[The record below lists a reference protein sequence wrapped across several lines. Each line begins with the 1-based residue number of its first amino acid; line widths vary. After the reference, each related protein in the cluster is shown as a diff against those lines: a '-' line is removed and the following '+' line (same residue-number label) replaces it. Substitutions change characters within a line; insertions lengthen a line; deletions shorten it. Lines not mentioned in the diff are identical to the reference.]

1 MTNYIYQ
8 VGGSLNR
15 NSPTYVIRKADTEI
29 YQALKRG
36 EFCYVLNCRQMGK
49 SSLLVR
55 TQARLKEE
63 GFKCATVDMT
73 NIGSENITPLQW
85 YKGIVADLSRSF
97 KLTRKVPLKKW
108 WEEIGEIS
116 LLQKL
121 SKYISDVLLVEFPT
135 ENLCIFIDEI
145 DSILSLYFPIDDF
158 FALIRYCYNQR
169 AINPEYNRITFAI
182 FGVATPSDL
191 IQDRKRT
198 PFNIGTAIELHG
210 FTLEEIAPLATGLE
224 VKEGNP
230 KLILQEI
237 LAWTGGQP
245 FLTQKLCDLVVNTSH
260 DAAGGIAT
268 IPPGQ
273 EAFWVE
279 SIIRT
284 KILHNWESQDEPEH
298 LRTIKNRIEYYPEKL
313 GRLLG
318 IYNEILQGKEVKV
331 DDSREQ
337 IELILSG
344 LVVKESGLIKV
355 RNRIY
360 EEVFNLEWVNQKL
373 SLLRPYNQ
381 TFDAWIES
389 GKQDNSRLLRG
400 NALVDAQLWANGKSL
415 SDLDYQFLA
424 ASVELDREQVQLSL
438 EAAKTR
444 EVEAR
449 LIEEQKR
456 LEAEKQKVIQEKK
469 TAKLQRFLLG
479 TLSMALLV
487 TVGLGVITFQQYR
500 KALQSE
506 NQARLSEI
514 KALIA
519 AAKGSLA
526 SEQKLDALI
535 QAIKAQKK
543 LQEYRDKNQLP
554 LEIEAQVKLVLQRAI
569 YTADEYNRLSK
580 HKHRAII
587 VAISNNGKT
596 IATISAQKTIK
607 LWQKNGKLLPIV
619 LEHPTAI
626 WELAFSPDD
635 RIIASATAGGKIRLW
650 HQDGKL
656 HKVLTAHDA
665 KIYGVAFSPNGET
678 IASAGGDSTVK
689 LWHRDGKLLRTL
701 TGHQGRVW
709 AVVFSPDGEIV
720 VSTSVDG
727 TVKIW
732 HQDGRLLRTFKAH
745 NTVVFDV
752 AMSPDGEILATA
764 SDDKTVKLWHKDG
777 RLLKTI
783 RGHTEAV
790 RKVVFSPDG
799 KTLASASEDKTVKV
813 WSLDGQLVK
822 TFTGHQDKVW
832 GVAYT
837 PDGQTLISSSTDQ
850 TVRLWKPF
858 NGLFFPLINH
868 SNRVCGVAFSPDSK
882 VVATTSSDK
891 TIKLWHRNGDLI
903 TTLTGHEGRTCAVAF
918 SPDGKTLASASDDR
932 TIKFWSLDGELL
944 KTIDTGHQ
952 EGIWRI
958 TFSPDGKILT
968 TSSWDSAIKLW
979 SQNGELLKTLN
990 DHTNSVVGIAFS
1002 PDGEIFAS
1010 ASRDSTIKLWSRRG
1024 KLLKTLR
1031 DHSASVWGVV
1041 FSPDGKIFASASDDG
1056 TIKLWNR
1063 NGELLKTL
1071 ENNETA
1077 IWEVAFSPDGNILAT
1092 TSADNTVKL
1101 WHKDGRLLKTM
1112 FGHTTTISGIAFS
1125 PDGKQIASVS
1135 QKQGIIWDIEN
1146 ILKLD
1151 ELTYACN
1158 WVRDYLQTNS
1168 EIEESDR
1175 GLCN

>member
-8 VGGSLNR
+8 VGGSLNT

-55 TQARLKEE
+55 TQDRLKEE

-85 YKGIVADLSRSF
+85 YKGIVTDLSRSF

-135 ENLCIFIDEI
+135 ENICIFIDEI
-145 DSILSLYFPIDDF
+145 DSILSLGFPIDDF
-158 FALIRYCYNQR
+158 FTLIRYCYNQR

-224 VKEGNP
+224 VKEGNT
-230 KLILQEI
+230 KLILQQI

-245 FLTQKLCDLVVNTSH
+245 FLTQKLCDLVVTTSH
-260 DAAGGIAT
+260 DAAAGIVT

-279 SIIRT
+279 SIVRT
-284 KILHNWESQDEPEH
+284 KVLYNWESQDEPEH

-318 IYNEILQGKEVKV
+318 IYNEILLGKEVRV
-331 DDSREQ
+331 DDNQEQ

-344 LVVKESGLIKV
+344 LVVKESGFIKV
-355 RNRIY
+355 KNRIY

-381 TFDAWIES
+381 TFDAWIKSE
-389 GKQDNSRLLRG
+389 KQDSSRLLTG
-400 NALVDAQLWANGKSL
+400 NALVDAQLWAHGKSL

-424 ASVELDREQVQLSL
+424 ASVALDREQVQLNL
-438 EAAKTR
+438 EAARTK

-519 AAKGSLA
+519 AAKGSFA

-543 LQEYRDKNQLP
+543 LQEYRYKNQLQP
-554 LEIEAQVKLVLQRAI
+554 EIEAQVKLALQRAI
-569 YTADEYNRLSK
+569 YTADEYNRLIG
-580 HKHRAII
+580 HKHRTLKI
-587 VAISNNGKT
+587 AISNDGEMM
-596 IATISAQKTIK
+596 ATNDEKTIK
-607 LWQKNGKLLPIV
+607 LWQKNGKLLPTIF
-619 LEHPTAI
+619 EHPTAI

-635 RIIASATAGGKIRLW
+635 KIIASATADGKIRLW

-656 HKVLTAHDA
+656 HKVLNAHDA
-665 KIYGVAFSPNGET
+665 KVYGVAFSPNGET
-678 IASAGGDSTVK
+678 IASAAGDSTVK
-689 LWHRDGKLLRTL
+689 LWHRDGTLLRTL
-701 TGHQGRVW
+701 TGHQERVW
-709 AVVFSPDGEIV
+709 AVVFSPDGETLASS
-720 VSTSVDG
+720 STDR

-732 HQDGRLLRTFKAH
+732 HQDGRLLRTLKAH

-752 AMSPDGEILATA
+752 AISPDGEILASA
-764 SDDKTVKLWHKDG
+764 AADKTVKLWHKDG

-783 RGHTEAV
+783 RGHTDVV

-799 KTLASASEDKTVKV
+799 KTLASASDDKTVKV
-813 WSLDGQLVK
+813 WSLDGQLLK

-832 GVAYT
+832 GLVYA
-837 PDGQTLISSSTDQ
+837 PDGQTLISSATDQ
-850 TVRLWKPF
+850 TVKLWKPF
-858 NGLFFPLINH
+858 SSLFLPLIGH
-868 SNRVCGVAFSPDSK
+868 RNRVCGVAFSPDSK

-891 TIKLWHRNGDLI
+891 TIKLWHRNGELI
-903 TTLTGHEGRTCAVAF
+903 TTLTGHEGRTCGVAF

-932 TIKFWSLDGELL
+932 KMRFWSFDGELL
-944 KTIDTGHQ
+944 KTIDTRHQ

-958 TFSPDGKILT
+958 VFSPDGKTLATI
-968 TSSWDSAIKLW
+968 SWDTTIKLW
-979 SQNGELLKTLN
+979 SQDGELLNTLK

-1002 PDGEIFAS
+1002 PDGEIIAS
-1010 ASRDSTIKLWSRRG
+1010 ASMDSTVKLWSRKG
-1024 KLLKTLR
+1024 ELLKTLSGHR
-1031 DHSASVWGVV
+1031 ASVWGVA
-1041 FSPDGKIFASASDDG
+1041 FSPDGKIIASASEDG
-1056 TIKLWNR
+1056 TIKLWER
-1063 NGELLKTL
+1063 NGGLIESI
-1071 ENNETA
+1071 ENNETPT
-1077 IWEVAFSPDGNILAT
+1077 WEVTFSPDGKIIAT

-1101 WHKDGRLLKTM
+1101 WHKDGRLLKTL
-1112 FGHTTTISGIAFS
+1112 FGHTTTINGIAFS

-1135 QKQGIIWDIEN
+1135 QKQGMIWDLEN

-1158 WVRDYLQTNS
+1158 WVRNYLQTNS

-1175 GLCN
+1175 GLCH

>member
-1 MTNYIYQ
+1 MTNYIYSVSQITEVQLFFSYPTPNFPIFPTPVRTLHATSLLSKTKEVCTSPAWELLYQ
-8 VGGSLNR
+8 VGGSLNT
-15 NSPTYVIRKADTEI
+15 NSPTYVIRKADNEI

-55 TQARLKEE
+55 TQNRLKQE

-135 ENLCIFIDEI
+135 ENICIFIDEI
-145 DSILSLYFPIDDF
+145 DSILSLDFPIDDF

-210 FTLEEIAPLATGLE
+210 FTLEEIAPLATGLQ

-245 FLTQKLCDLVVNTSH
+245 FLTQKLCDLVVTTSH
-260 DAAGGIAT
+260 DAAAGIVT

-284 KILHNWESQDEPEH
+284 KVLHNWESQDEPEH

-318 IYNEILQGKEVKV
+318 IYNEILLEKEIKA

-337 IELILSG
+337 IQLILSG
-344 LVVKESGLIKV
+344 LVVKESGFMKV
-355 RNRIY
+355 RNQIY
-360 EEVFNLEWVNQKL
+360 KEVFNLEWVNQKL

-389 GKQDNSRLLRG
+389 GKQDSSRLLTG

-424 ASVELDREQVQLSL
+424 ASVALDREQVQLSL
-438 EAAKTR
+438 EAARTK
-444 EVEAR
+444 EAEAR

-456 LEAEKQKVIQEKK
+456 LEAEQQKVIQEKK

-479 TLSMALLV
+479 TLSMALLL
-487 TVGLGVITFQQYR
+487 TVGLGVITFRQYR

-506 NQARLSEI
+506 NQARHSEI

-519 AAKGSLA
+519 AANGSLA

-543 LQEYRDKNQLP
+543 LQEYSDKNQP
-554 LEIEAQVKLVLQRAI
+554 QPKIEAQVKLALQRAI
-569 YTADEYNRLSK
+569 YTADEYNRLIGN
-580 HKHRAII
+580 KHRILKI
-587 VAISNNGKT
+587 AISNDGEML
-596 IATISAQKTIK
+596 ATNDGKTIK
-607 LWQKNGKLLPIV
+607 LWQKNGKLLPIIF
-619 LEHPTAI
+619 EHPTEI
-626 WELAFSPDD
+626 WELAFSPDNQ
-635 RIIASATAGGKIRLW
+635 IIASATADGKIRLW
-650 HQDGKL
+650 HLDGKL
-656 HKVLTAHDA
+656 HKILTGHDA
-665 KIYGVAFSPNGET
+665 KVYGVAFSPNGET
-678 IASAGGDSTVK
+678 IASAAGDSTVK

-701 TGHQGRVW
+701 TGHQEKVW
-709 AVVFSPDGEIV
+709 SVVFSPDGERLASSSI
-720 VSTSVDG
+720 DG

-732 HQDGRLLRTFKAH
+732 HQDGRLLRTLKGH

-752 AMSPDGEILATA
+752 AISPDGEILASA
-764 SDDKTVKLWHKDG
+764 AADKTVKLWHKDG

-783 RGHTEAV
+783 RGHTEVV
-790 RKVVFSPDG
+790 REVVFSPDG

-813 WSLDGQLVK
+813 WSLEGQLLK
-822 TFTGHQDKVW
+822 TFTAHQDRVW
-832 GVAYT
+832 GLAYT
-837 PDGQTLISSSTDQ
+837 PDGQTLISSATNK
-850 TVRLWKPF
+850 TVKLWKPF
-858 NGLFFPLINH
+858 NGLFLPLIDH

-882 VVATTSSDK
+882 LVATTSSDK
-891 TIKLWHRNGDLI
+891 TIKLWHRNGELI
-903 TTLTGHEGRTCAVAF
+903 TTLTGHEGVTCGVAF
-918 SPDGKTLASASDDR
+918 SPDGKTLASASDNR
-932 TIKFWSLDGELL
+932 KIRFWSLDGELL
-944 KTIDTGHQ
+944 KIIDTKHQ

-958 TFSPDGKILT
+958 AFSPDGKTLATI
-968 TSSWDSAIKLW
+968 SWDTTIKLW
-979 SQNGELLKTLN
+979 SQDGELLKTLN
-990 DHTNSVVGIAFS
+990 DHTNSVAGIAF
-1002 PDGEIFAS
+1002 
-1010 ASRDSTIKLWSRRG
+1010 RTR
-1024 KLLKTLR
+1024 
-1031 DHSASVWGVV
+1031 V
-1041 FSPDGKIFASASDDG
+1041 KI
-1056 TIKLWNR
+1056 T
-1063 NGELLKTL
+1063 
-1071 ENNETA
+1071 
-1077 IWEVAFSPDGNILAT
+1077 
-1092 TSADNTVKL
+1092 
-1101 WHKDGRLLKTM
+1101 
-1112 FGHTTTISGIAFS
+1112 
-1125 PDGKQIASVS
+1125 
-1135 QKQGIIWDIEN
+1135 
-1146 ILKLD
+1146 
-1151 ELTYACN
+1151 
-1158 WVRDYLQTNS
+1158 
-1168 EIEESDR
+1168 
-1175 GLCN
+1175 